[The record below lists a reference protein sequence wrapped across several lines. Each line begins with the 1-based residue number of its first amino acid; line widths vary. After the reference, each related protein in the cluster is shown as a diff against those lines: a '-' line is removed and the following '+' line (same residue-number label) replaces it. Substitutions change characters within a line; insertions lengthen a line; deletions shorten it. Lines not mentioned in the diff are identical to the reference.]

1 MKLSFIWLMIF
12 IVSTAIFFTGCQKEE
27 NKTSSPGRLKI
38 ALILPSGKDDLSWAQ
53 SMYDGLME
61 VQKEEDIEVSVTEK
75 QPNPVD
81 AGTAL
86 RDYANR
92 GFNIIIAHGSQYQTP
107 LFDVADEFPDI
118 TFAYGTA
125 YDTSQNIFAYDTQAQ
140 DGGYLFGI
148 VAAKLTKSKV
158 VGIVGPV
165 KAGDAIKYNYGFRQ
179 GVESVDK
186 NIKIL
191 ETYTGAFGDTV
202 KAKEMA
208 IAHMDAGADILTGTA
223 QQTVGSI
230 QAVSEK
236 KGVYWFSNDMNQ
248 SSLSPAHIIASQVY
262 QWEEV
267 IKYIIENH
275 RKGKHGG
282 ERISLDFAN
291 RRLAIDFNP
300 ALDSLITPEIKKIFN
315 ENLEKI
321 KKEEIKV
328 KLPGKEEVKSKS

>member
-1 MKLSFIWLMIF
+1 MKLSFIRLMIF
-12 IVSTAIFFTGCQKEE
+12 IVSTVILFTGCQKEE

-38 ALILPSGKDDLSWAQ
+38 ALILPSGKDDLSWAE
-53 SMYDGLME
+53 SMYDGLIA

-92 GFNIIIAHGSQYQTP
+92 GFNIIIAHGSQYQSP
-107 LFDVADEFPDI
+107 VFDVADEFPDI

-125 YDTSQNIFAYDTQAQ
+125 FDTSQNVFAYDTQAQ

-148 VAAKLTKSKV
+148 IAAKITKSKT

-186 NIKIL
+186 TIKIL

-223 QQTVGSI
+223 QQTVGAI

-236 KGVYWFSNDMNQ
+236 KGVYWFSSDMNQ
-248 SSLSPAHIIASQVY
+248 TSLSPDHIIASQVY
-262 QWEEV
+262 QWKEV

-282 ERISLDFAN
+282 ERISLDFTN
-291 RRLAIDFNP
+291 QRLSIDFNP
-300 ALDSLITPEIKKIFN
+300 ALDSLIKPEIKKVFN

-321 KKEEIKV
+321 KKGEIKV
-328 KLPGKEEVKSKS
+328 KVPGEAKQ

>member
-1 MKLSFIWLMIF
+1 MHSIKFFLLIILVTVFS
-12 IVSTAIFFTGCQKEE
+12 FTGCKSDEVK
-27 NKTSSPGRLKI
+27 NSSSGKLKI

-53 SMYDGLME
+53 SMYDGLMA

-107 LFDVADEFPDI
+107 VFDVADEFPDI
-118 TFAYGTA
+118 TFAYGTGFEPA
-125 YDTSQNIFAYDTQAQ
+125 QNVFAYDTQAQ

-148 VAAKLTKSKV
+148 IAAKITKSKV

-179 GVESVDK
+179 GVEAVDK
-186 NIKIL
+186 KIKIL

-248 SSLSPAHIIASQVY
+248 TSLSPDHIIASQVY
-262 QWEEV
+262 QWKEV

-282 ERISLDFAN
+282 EKISLDFAN
-291 RRLAIDFNP
+291 QRLAIDFNP
-300 ALDSLITPEIKKIFN
+300 ALDSLITPEIKKNFN

-321 KKEEIKV
+321 KKGEIKV
-328 KLPGKEEVKSKS
+328 KLPGEEEVKSKK

>member
-1 MKLSFIWLMIF
+1 MKHLLEFFLIILLI
-12 IVSTAIFFTGCQKEE
+12 TAISLSSTGCKKVTDE
-27 NKTSSPGRLKI
+27 TSSGKLKI
-38 ALILPSGKDDLSWAQ
+38 ALILPSGKDDLSWSE

-61 VQKEEDIEVSVTEK
+61 VQKEENIEVSVTEK

-92 GFNIIIAHGSQYQTP
+92 NFNIIIAHGSQYQSP

-118 TFAYGTA
+118 TFAYGIAFDTA
-125 YDTSQNIFAYDTQAQ
+125 RNIFSYDTQSQ
-140 DGGYLFGI
+140 NGGYLFGTI
-148 VAAKLTKSKV
+148 AAKLTKSKV

-179 GVESVDK
+179 GIESVDK
-186 NIKIL
+186 KINVL

-208 IAHMDAGADILTGTA
+208 IAHMDARADILTGTS
-223 QQTVGSI
+223 QQAVGAI

-236 KGVYWFSNDMNQ
+236 KGVYWFSDDMNQ
-248 SSLSPAHIIASQVY
+248 TSISPDHIIASQVY
-262 QWEEV
+262 QWKEV

-282 ERISLDFAN
+282 EKISLDFAN
-291 RRLAIDFNP
+291 QRLAIVFNP

-321 KKEEIKV
+321 KKGEIKV
-328 KLPGKEEVKSKS
+328 KLPGKEVSGEK